1 MWHIRNRS
9 SHNQDVTRGID
20 TSLTLKL
27 QKRVTELEQD
37 KQLLRN
43 ELENREEQLQRA
55 SAMVPSPIFTA
66 LTEKQMI

>member
-1 MWHIRNRS
+1 M
-9 SHNQDVTRGID
+9 QDVTRGID

-55 SAMVPSPIFTA
+55 SAMVP
-66 LTEKQMI
+66 